1 MSSVSGLPR
10 PWICGRALGV
20 ALIGIGIA
28 GCSGEPERFSGTQ
41 FRGAES
47 GATSAPGPRFASY
60 RPPAPIPEAPA
71 TVAADRAPGNAVD
84 GRDRREHAVA
94 MGRGPMH
101 VITPGKTTIKT
112 TIKTAVKT
120 PVKTAVK
127 TSKRDDSALRQVG
140 KTNNISLE
148 AKPPKADQI
157 VRSSQ
162 NSPLP
167 PRKSGPVV
175 AEQPP
180 APPIE
185 SVPAVPAPDN
195 PVSTGTLKPAEAALK
210 FDWPVRGQVVAGFG
224 SKINGQQNHG
234 IDVAVPEDTSIKAAE
249 SGVVVY
255 SGNQLKTFGN
265 LLLVRHPN
273 GFVTVYAHAKE
284 LLVKAGDEIRRGQI
298 IAKAG
303 RTGDADRPEVHFEI
317 RKASTPV
324 DPMPYLAGA

>member
-10 PWICGRALGV
+10 PWIYGRALGV

-28 GCSGEPERFSGTQ
+28 GCSAESERFSGTQ
-41 FRGAES
+41 FRGAENS
-47 GATSAPGPRFASY
+47 ATSALGPRFASASY
-60 RPPAPIPEAPA
+60 RPPLPIPEAPT
-71 TVAADRAPGNAVD
+71 TVVADIGPARGIHN
-84 GRDRREHAVA
+84 RDRREHAVA

-101 VITPGKTTIKT
+101 VATPGKTTIKT
-112 TIKTAVKT
+112 
-120 PVKTAVK
+120 PVK
-127 TSKRDDSALRQVG
+127 TSKRDDSTLPQVG
-140 KTNNISLE
+140 KTNNISRE
-148 AKPPKADQI
+148 AKPPKADKI
-157 VRSSQ
+157 VRSGQSRPVL
-162 NSPLP
+162 S
-167 PRKSGPVV
+167 RKSGPVV

-195 PVSTGTLKPAEAALK
+195 PVSTGTLRAAEAALK

-224 SKINGQQNHG
+224 SRINGQQNHG

-249 SGVVVY
+249 AGVVVY
-255 SGNQLKTFGN
+255 SGNQLKSFGN

-273 GFVTVYAHAKE
+273 GYVTVYAHAKE
-284 LLVKAGDEIRRGQI
+284 LLVKAGDEIKRGQI

-324 DPMPYLAGA
+324 DPMPYLAGV

>member
-10 PWICGRALGV
+10 PWIYRRALGV
-20 ALIGIGIA
+20 ALIGIGMA
-28 GCSGEPERFSGTQ
+28 GCSAEPERFSGTQ

-47 GATSAPGPRFASY
+47 GTTSAVGPRFASAGF
-60 RPPAPIPEAPA
+60 RPPLPIPEAPA
-71 TVAADRAPGNAVD
+71 TVAADMAPGNAA
-84 GRDRREHAVA
+84 GNRDRRGHAVA

-101 VITPGKTTIKT
+101 VSTPPRATIKT
-112 TIKTAVKT
+112 
-120 PVKTAVK
+120 PVM
-127 TSKRDDSALRQVG
+127 TSKRDERARPPVG
-140 KTNNISLE
+140 KPNNIALE
-148 AKPPKADQI
+148 ARPPKADPI

-162 NSPLP
+162 NGPVP
-167 PRKSGPVV
+167 ARKSGPVV

-185 SVPAVPAPDN
+185 SAPSVPAPDN
-195 PVSTGTLKPAEAALK
+195 PASTGTLKATEAALK

-249 SGVVVY
+249 AGVVVY
-255 SGNQLKTFGN
+255 SGNQLKSFGN

-273 GFVTVYAHAKE
+273 GYVTVYAHAKE
-284 LLVKAGDEIRRGQI
+284 LLVKAGDEIKRGQI

>member
-1 MSSVSGLPR
+1 
-10 PWICGRALGV
+10 V
-20 ALIGIGIA
+20 ALISIGIA
-28 GCSGEPERFSGTQ
+28 GCSAEPERFSGTQ
-41 FRGAES
+41 FRGAEN
-47 GATSAPGPRFASY
+47 GATSAPGPRLASASY

-71 TVAADRAPGNAVD
+71 TVAADTAPARGIDN
-84 GRDRREHAVA
+84 RDRREHAVA

-112 TIKTAVKT
+112 A
-120 PVKTAVK
+120 VKTAVK
-127 TSKRDDSALRQVG
+127 ISKRDDSALRQVA

-195 PVSTGTLKPAEAALK
+195 PVSTGTLKAAEAALK

-273 GFVTVYAHAKE
+273 GYVTVYAHAKE
-284 LLVKAGDEIRRGQI
+284 LLVKAGDEIKRGQI

-303 RTGDADRPEVHFEI
+303 RTGDADRPELHFEI